1 MNLATAISDGALA
14 ACAFAGAITLERT
27 RRSSRPGQSQALMSA
42 AVGLALIGLA
52 AAIGCL
58 RYGVA
63 PGLIELHILLTNVA
77 GHFAMPM
84 IGAGYVAIAWSLGPS
99 RNGWLAL
106 FIALG
111 LLPSVSAIAGLYGV
125 YTLLIGSVGVLG
137 ILAAAAQRRRAQPS
151 ASVVAGGG
159 ALLVLIAGL
168 VIGTEGDLGPIARID
183 AFHYTLALAALLKA
197 SGLRSFADAT

>member
-27 RRSSRPGQSQALMSA
+27 RRSARAGQHQALMSA
-42 AVGLALIGLA
+42 TVGLGLIGLA

-63 PGLIELHILLTNVA
+63 PGLIELHILFSGLA
-77 GHFAMPM
+77 GHFAMPL
-84 IGAGYVAIAWSLGPS
+84 IGAAYVAIAWSLGPS
-99 RNGWLAL
+99 RNAWLAL

-111 LLPSVSAIAGLYGV
+111 LLPTISVIVGLYDI
-125 YTLLIGSVGVLG
+125 YTLLVGSVGVAG

-151 ASVVAGGG
+151 AAVVAAAG

-168 VIGTEGDLGPIARID
+168 VIGTEGDIGPIARID
-183 AFHYTLALAALLKA
+183 AFHYTLAVAALLKA
-197 SGLRSFADAT
+197 SGLRSFADAS